1 MISFL
6 KPFLGFVERNVFK
19 KHLIHTC
26 LQYTIFYHTRCFYKQ
41 FRCELGAYQI
51 RIVEGLWENKTLEI
65 TLFILVYSI
74 LYFFILDAVIS
85 NLDANQEPIR
95 SIQQK
100 AFEGM
105 IHLKYILFI
114 LGYSILYSQ
123 QLVVWYTVYYTQ
135 VQIRYVLNESCPQK
149 PSTIWI

>member
-1 MISFL
+1 MHLKNISFIL
-6 KPFLGFVERNVFK
+6 VYSILYFIILDAFISN
-19 KHLIHTC
+19 L
-26 LQYTIFYHTRCFYKQ
+26 YK
-41 FRCELGAYQI
+41 LGAYQI
-51 RIVEGLWENKTLEI
+51 RIVEGFWENKTLEI

-74 LYFFILDAVIS
+74 LYFIILDAVIS

-105 IHLKYILFI
+105 IHLKYILCI

-149 PSTIWI
+149 PSTIWIQQDPNSHINCL